1 MKGKIMEFTIHDIIL
16 IATIILSGISQYY
29 SLKIRM
35 TEIQGKIE
43 VINQRVKNL
52 ESRNTRIDRE
62 NKSND

>member
-1 MKGKIMEFTIHDIIL
+1 MMEFTVHDIIL

-35 TEIQGKIE
+35 TEIQGKID
-43 VINQRVKNL
+43 VVNQRIKNL

>member
-1 MKGKIMEFTIHDIIL
+1 MEFTIHDIIL

-35 TEIQGKIE
+35 TEIQGKID
-43 VINQRVKNL
+43 VVNQRIKNL

>member
-1 MKGKIMEFTIHDIIL
+1 MEFTIHDIIL
-16 IATIILSGISQYY
+16 ISTIILSGISQYY

-35 TEIQGKIE
+35 TEIQGKID
-43 VINQRVKNL
+43 VVNQRVKNL

>member
-1 MKGKIMEFTIHDIIL
+1 MEFTVHDIIL

-35 TEIQGKIE
+35 TEIQGKID
-43 VINQRVKNL
+43 VVNQRIKNL

>member
-1 MKGKIMEFTIHDIIL
+1 MEFTIHDIIL

-35 TEIQGKIE
+35 TEIQGKID
-43 VINQRVKNL
+43 VVNQRVENL

>member
-35 TEIQGKIE
+35 TEIQGKID
-43 VINQRVKNL
+43 VVNQRVKNL

>member
-1 MKGKIMEFTIHDIIL
+1 MEFTIHDIIL

-35 TEIQGKIE
+35 TEIQGKID
-43 VINQRVKNL
+43 VVNQRVKNL